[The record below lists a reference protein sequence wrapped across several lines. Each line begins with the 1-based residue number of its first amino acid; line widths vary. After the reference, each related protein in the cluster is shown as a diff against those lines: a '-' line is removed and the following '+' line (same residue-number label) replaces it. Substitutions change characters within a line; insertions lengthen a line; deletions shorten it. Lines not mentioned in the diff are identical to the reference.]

1 MSPGGAAALA
11 LVVLGLA
18 LLLAALL
25 TTPWQPLAG
34 PVPGG
39 RVTPRV
45 AGDFTAA
52 EAARAK
58 AYRSRVRPVAWT
70 SLALGLVLTL
80 LLGLTP
86 LGARLVHAVAAPF
99 GGSWWVQVL
108 LGAVVLTLLGRLL
121 ALPFDARVLVVARR
135 YGLSVQTWRGWAVD
149 VVKGWVVG
157 TALLAVVLLAV
168 VGLARWRGGWWWL
181 PAAVGAALLV
191 VALSFAYPLVFEPLF
206 NRFTP
211 MPAGPLR
218 SELLELAA
226 RDGVPVSDVLV
237 ADASRRTTAL
247 NAYVSGL
254 GATRRVVVYDTL
266 LQQGDP
272 GEVRLVVAHEL
283 GHAEWRDVLHGTLLG
298 ALGAAAGVCL
308 LAVLLGWAPL
318 LHRAGVDGP
327 ADGRAV
333 ALVLALATLLS
344 TVSGPFQMLVSRR
357 LETRADVHALDL
369 TQDPRTFALMQRR
382 LAVSNL
388 SDPTPPVL
396 AHVLFASHP
405 TGPQRIALARD
416 WARSHGVTEPPALA
430 P

>member
-1 MSPGGAAALA
+1 MSARSAAALA
-11 LVVLGLA
+11 VVVLGLA
-18 LLLAALL
+18 LLAAALL
-25 TTPWQPLAG
+25 TTPWHPLPG

-39 RVTPRV
+39 RAAPRV
-45 AGDFTAA
+45 AGDFTAP
-52 EAARAK
+52 EVARAK
-58 AYRSRVRPVAWT
+58 AYRSLVRPVAWV

-86 LGARLVHAVAAPF
+86 LGARLVRTLAAPL
-99 GGSWWVQVL
+99 GGSWWAQVL
-108 LGAVVLTLLGRLL
+108 VGTVALTLLGRLL
-121 ALPFDARVLVVARR
+121 ALPFHARVQVVARR
-135 YGLSVQTWRGWAVD
+135 YGLVVQPWRGWLLD
-149 VVKGWVVG
+149 VVKGWAVG
-157 TALLAVVLLAV
+157 TVLLALVLLAV
-168 VGLARWRGGWWWL
+168 VGLARWRGGWWWV

-191 VALSFAYPLVFEPLF
+191 VLMSFAYPLVVEPLF

-211 MPAGPLR
+211 MAAGPLR

-254 GATRRVVVYDTL
+254 GATRRMVVYDTL
-266 LQQGDP
+266 LQQADP
-272 GEVRLVVAHEL
+272 GEVRLVTAHEL
-283 GHAEWRDVLHGTLLG
+283 GHAARRDVLHGTLLG

-318 LHRAGVDGP
+318 LRRAGVDGL
-327 ADGRAV
+327 ADGRSV
-333 ALVLALATLLS
+333 ALVLALAALLS
-344 TVSGPFQMLVSRR
+344 AVGGPFQMLVSRR

-369 TQDPRTFALMQRR
+369 TADPATFALMQRR

-388 SDPTPPVL
+388 SDLTPPVL
-396 AHVLFASHP
+396 AFVLFASHP

-416 WARSHGVTEPPALA
+416 WARSRGVPEPGALA

>member
-1 MSPGGAAALA
+1 M
-11 LVVLGLA
+11 LGLA
-18 LLLAALL
+18 LLLAAVL
-25 TTPWQPLAG
+25 TTPWHPLAG

-39 RVTPRV
+39 PVPPRV
-45 AGDFTAA
+45 AGDFTA
-52 EAARAK
+52 EEVARAR
-58 AYRSRVRPVAWT
+58 AYRSLVRPVAWT

-86 LGARLVHAVAAPF
+86 LGAGLVRAVAAPF
-99 GGSWWVQVL
+99 GGAWWAQVL
-108 LGAVVLTLLGRLL
+108 LGAVALTLLGRLL

-135 YGLSVQTWRGWAVD
+135 YGLSVQSWRGWAVD
-149 VVKGWVVG
+149 VVKGWAVG
-157 TALLAVVLLAV
+157 AVLLAAVLLAV
-168 VGLARWRGGWWWL
+168 VGLARWRGGWWWV

-218 SELLELAA
+218 AELLELAE
-226 RDGVPVSDVLV
+226 RDGVPVSYVLV

-266 LQQGDP
+266 LQQADP
-272 GEVRLVVAHEL
+272 AEVRLVVAHEL
-283 GHAEWRDVLHGTLLG
+283 GHAERRDVLHGTLLG
-298 ALGAAAGVCL
+298 ALGAAAGVCV

-318 LHRAGVDGP
+318 LRRAGVDGL
-327 ADGRAV
+327 ADGRSV

-344 TVSGPFQMLVSRR
+344 AVGGPFQQLVSRR
-357 LETRADVHALDL
+357 LEARADVHALDL

-382 LAVSNL
+382 LAVANL
-388 SDPTPPVL
+388 SDLTPPVV
-396 AHVLFASHP
+396 AHVLFTSHP

-416 WARSHGVTEPPALA
+416 WARVHAVPEPASLA